1 MAYCY
6 YDRFFFLSFLVAA
19 DASLM
24 PVVFRVH
31 ARLFSSVVHGGNW
44 ISLDN
49 RILKVHPI
57 YDKKKSSV
65 KLEIV
70 LIISTLSVEIM
81 QAFA

>member
-57 YDKKKSSV
+57 YDKKNH
-65 KLEIV
+65 L
-70 LIISTLSVEIM
+70 
-81 QAFA
+81 